1 MLRPFAL
8 IAILVVL
15 VSFCHGTELPVSKA
29 PPASNNDIRF
39 VVMPDRTGGMRSGV
53 FRGALKKANLLH
65 PEFVLSVGDLI
76 DGYTLDLPLLDAQ
89 WEEFDGMVDA
99 LDIPFYYV
107 PGNHDISNPWM
118 EEQWRERLGE
128 PYYHFEYKGALFL
141 ILHTEDGG
149 HSGISAEQGAYFE
162 KVLAD
167 HSDARWTFLFMHRP
181 LWSYGNQE
189 GFEVVEAALQGRRYT
204 LLSGHHHNYYYEPD
218 AVGNERLI
226 LGTAGGGSHLRGE
239 EFGEF
244 DHVTHVVLT
253 EEGPKIT
260 HLRLDGFVDKTIVNP
275 GNRSRIEALR
285 SGEFLKVEPT
295 VAERYVAPSLE
306 GRLTLSN
313 PEDSVLNF
321 EIQFPEIEG
330 VIFEF
335 DRLANAVGAGKS
347 LEIPF
352 IAKSTSGGEL
362 YLSQLPQLFIE
373 VLGIYGYGT
382 EEELSLPTR
391 ELWRVD
397 WNRQMG
403 RDDAARWDWESLDP
417 PGYLTQGWDWHGAE
431 DCSINF
437 VLHSLDD
444 RFVFRAEIL
453 DDAHLFIDG
462 ELSDRLRLYFETK
475 TGIKEF
481 DFVPDEEGKL
491 SVPEGFSG
499 EASMVKWEGELVFK
513 IDFPFG
519 EIGFVPGDDPFR
531 FNLRY
536 LDHDWVEN
544 QKPSRL
550 YWRPDWGS
558 SADYEGSG
566 LFFVPNL

>member
-15 VSFCHGTELPVSKA
+15 VSFSHGTELPVSKA
-29 PPASNNDIRF
+29 PPTSDNDIRF
-39 VVMPDRTGGMRSGV
+39 VVMPDRTGGMRGGV
-53 FRGALKKANLLH
+53 FRDALKKANLLH
-65 PEFVLSVGDLI
+65 PEFLLSVGDLI
-76 DGYTLDLPLLDAQ
+76 DGYTLDLPLLEAQ
-89 WEEFDGMVDA
+89 WKEFDAMVDS

-107 PGNHDISNPWM
+107 PGNHDISNLWM
-118 EEQWRERLGE
+118 EEQWRERLGD
-128 PYYHFEYKGALFL
+128 PYYHFEYKGSLFL
-141 ILHTEDGG
+141 VLHTEDGG
-149 HSGISAEQGAYFE
+149 ESGISAEQGAYFE
-162 KVLAD
+162 KVLDD
-167 HSDARWTFLFMHRP
+167 HPDARWTFLFMHRP

-189 GFEVVEAALQGRRYT
+189 GFEVVETALQGRRYT

-275 GNRSRIEALR
+275 KNRSRVESLR
-285 SGEFLKVEPT
+285 SGDFLKVEPT
-295 VAERYVAPSLE
+295 VCDRSVVASIE
-306 GRLTLSN
+306 GRLTISN
-313 PEDSVLNF
+313 PEDSVLNL

-330 VIFEF
+330 ITFEY
-335 DRLANAVGAGKS
+335 DRSSNAVGVGKS
-347 LEIPF
+347 LDIEF
-352 IAKSTSGGEL
+352 VAKSTSEGGL

-373 VLGIYGYGT
+373 VLGIYGHGT
-382 EEELSLPTR
+382 AEELRLPTR
-391 ELWRVD
+391 KLWRVD
-397 WNRQMG
+397 WHRQMG
-403 RDDAARWDWESLDP
+403 RADAARWDWESLDP
-417 PGYLTQGWDWHGAE
+417 PGYLTQGWDWHGAD

-437 VLHSLDD
+437 TLQSLDD

-453 DDAHLFIDG
+453 DDAHLFIEG
-462 ELSDRLRLYFETK
+462 ELSDRLRLYFETEA
-475 TGIKEF
+475 GIKEF
-481 DFVPDEEGKL
+481 DFVPDEKGKL

-499 EASMVKWEGELVFK
+499 EASMVNWEGELVFK
-513 IDFPFG
+513 IDIPFG
-519 EIGFVPGDDPFR
+519 EIGFDPDDDRVR

-550 YWRPDWGS
+550 YWRPAWGA
-558 SADYEGSG
+558 SADYENSG
-566 LFFVPNL
+566 LFFVYKL